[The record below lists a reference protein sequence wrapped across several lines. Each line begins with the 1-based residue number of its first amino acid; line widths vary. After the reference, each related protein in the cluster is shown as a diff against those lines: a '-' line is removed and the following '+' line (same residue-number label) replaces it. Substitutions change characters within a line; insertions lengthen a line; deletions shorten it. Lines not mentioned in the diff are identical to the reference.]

1 MGFKR
6 LRCLDHEKERIGV
19 VGTSWRP
26 FPGERIDR
34 LGHIV
39 GPAALR
45 GLKPTGHDRF
55 QVLLSAILD
64 HPSRQA
70 IHAGTIRPVAPVIG
84 DLVAVMRE
92 RGIRDRDRWQRILG
106 PEVIRTLD
114 VSLVDSIEV
123 RIGDY
128 ALGEQMRDVNGAIP
142 AQVAAGIHVIEE
154 LVVLIPALCVNGAS
168 KLLGLG

>member
-1 MGFKR
+1 M
-6 LRCLDHEKERIGV
+6 
-19 VGTSWRP
+19 
-26 FPGERIDR
+26 
-34 LGHIV
+34 
-39 GPAALR
+39 
-45 GLKPTGHDRF
+45 
-55 QVLLSAILD
+55 
-64 HPSRQA
+64 
-70 IHAGTIRPVAPVIG
+70 
-84 DLVAVMRE
+84 
-92 RGIRDRDRWQRILG
+92 
-106 PEVIRTLD
+106 IRTLD